1 MPSKSLWDIKPYR
14 DTMAAFERAASLS
27 GDRSLSV
34 ISAVGGSG
42 KTFCAQRFAQKHRQH
57 VLVRVPN
64 RMLIEGT
71 VRKFL
76 DIIAVHLGV
85 QFTHC
90 TSRLDVAAT
99 VSIKLRNRGGMLM
112 IDEADQL
119 PTRFADLCRTL
130 SMASGQ
136 PVCFIGTP
144 SVEHILNRLTPISTR
159 VAFRFRIKPATVED
173 LVEMF
178 PRTYS
183 RAAYEEIIAVT
194 GGNLRLIA
202 NLWDQLTDVKRA
214 VGYEGV
220 TVDVVRETAA
230 EFLLGVA

>member
-1 MPSKSLWDIKPYR
+1 MSAKSVWDIKPYR

-34 ISAVGGSG
+34 ISAAGGSG
-42 KTFCAQRFAQKHRQH
+42 KTFCAQRFAQKHREH
-57 VLVRVPN
+57 VLIRVPN

-71 VRKFL
+71 ARKLL

-85 QFTHC
+85 QFSHC
-90 TSRLDVAAT
+90 TSRLDVAAM

-144 SVEHILNRLTPISTR
+144 SVEHILKDRKSTRLNSVTPISR
-159 VAFRFRIKPATVED
+159 MPSSA
-173 LVEMF
+173 
-178 PRTYS
+178 
-183 RAAYEEIIAVT
+183 
-194 GGNLRLIA
+194 
-202 NLWDQLTDVKRA
+202 
-214 VGYEGV
+214 
-220 TVDVVRETAA
+220 
-230 EFLLGVA
+230 